1 MRTAPILFSL
11 ALACTVDPGTDS
23 ASDSETGGT
32 TGGDTGG
39 PTGDPAILVGTFQI
53 ELVPPVPAMGDTPE
67 TPGKTAVLGKV
78 YDGPTPAQIVWE
90 EALADGDCR
99 LSTPRVP
106 FCSTP
111 CGGSAV
117 CVEDETCEPYPI
129 SGSVGTVTVTGVA
142 TETGAA
148 SFTMDPINNNYQV
161 AGIKL
166 KYPAFAEGDD
176 IGLAAAGADF
186 QSFSIAARG
195 IAPIDLTTT
204 DFTLTADQPLALAW
218 APAADLSTVHVKLD
232 ISHHGGTK
240 GMIECDTADDG
251 ALEIP
256 AALISDLLDLG
267 VAGFPSI
274 VIRRD
279 NVGSTTIAAG
289 RVDLVITTRVERFV
303 DIPGLS
309 SCTDDSQCPDEQ
321 TCQADLTC
329 A

>member
-1 MRTAPILFSL
+1 MRTASILFTL

-23 ASDSETGGT
+23 ASDTGGS

-39 PTGDPAILVGTFQI
+39 PMGDPAILVGTFQI

-78 YDGPTPAQIVWE
+78 YDGPTPAQIIWE
-90 EALADGDCR
+90 EASADGDCR
-99 LSTPRVP
+99 LLTPRVP

-117 CVEDETCEPYPI
+117 CVEDETCEPYPT

-142 TETGAA
+142 TDTGAA
-148 SFTMDPINNNYQV
+148 EFTMEPINNNYQA
-161 AGIKL
+161 AGVKL
-166 KYPAFAEGDD
+166 AYPAFAEGDD
-176 IGLAAAGADF
+176 LGLSAAGGDF
-186 QSFSIAARG
+186 QSFTVAARG

-204 DFTLTADQPLALAW
+204 EFTLTADQPLALAW
-218 APAADLSTVHVKLD
+218 APAGQLDLSTIHVKLD

-240 GMIECDTADDG
+240 GMIECATADDG
-251 ALEIP
+251 ALDIP
-256 AALISDLLDLG
+256 AALISELLDLG

-274 VIRRD
+274 VMRRE
-279 NVGSTTIAAG
+279 NTGATTIAAG
-289 RVDLVITTRVERFV
+289 RVDLAITTRVERFV

-309 SCTDDSQCPDEQ
+309 SCTHDSQCPDGQ
-321 TCQADLTC
+321 TCQSDLTC